1 MSSRSLGP
9 CGCGADA
16 PMQWAAQGTFFTGSP
31 QHDLFNYGFKI
42 KLPPKALDSLFDFK
56 GRMNGFFFKCVFRN
70 FNFV

>member
-42 KLPPKALDSLFDFK
+42 KLPPKALDLLFDLRV
-56 GRMNGFFFKCVFRN
+56 G
-70 FNFV
+70 